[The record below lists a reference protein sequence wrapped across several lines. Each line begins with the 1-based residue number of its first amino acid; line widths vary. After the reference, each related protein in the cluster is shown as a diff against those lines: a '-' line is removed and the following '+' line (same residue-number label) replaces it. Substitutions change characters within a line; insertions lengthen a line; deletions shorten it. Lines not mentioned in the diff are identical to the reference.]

1 MTDHAPVPGGQASFA
16 RNNDESRERLARLV
30 GTLTPG
36 QLTIDLGEGWTVASA
51 LGHMGFWDRWQAA
64 RWTEM
69 LAGRWTAETE
79 SVHAAENLA
88 NEALHPY
95 WAGVAADDVPALALD
110 AATKL
115 DALIA
120 SAPVEI
126 VDSLEGTAN
135 AFLLHRHRHRGEHL
149 DHIERSIAAAVQ
161 PLDRSFIEKNAA
173 SRRRLASLVERL
185 RESDMTLPTEEGGWT
200 VAQVLGHLAFWDRSM
215 ATRWRLA
222 AAQAGG
228 GGKFEPASIPS
239 DLTDAV
245 NLPLAEF
252 LGSWTER
259 LGMDIGAQAL
269 AAAESLDALVVEMTG
284 GLPDGLAAQ
293 RPHLVNRWMHREPH
307 LDQLERALAAGRPS
321 AAPVDRSFAGRN
333 EASLAAL
340 RELLGGLSAAD
351 LGRRAGD
358 GTWTVGQIL
367 GHLTFWDRFLA
378 ARWRAA
384 LAGGPG
390 AQPSYLPHELA
401 DLLNDGLPPTW
412 DAFSSGAGE
421 GVIAET
427 LAAAEEVD
435 RIIAGLPDSTPIE
448 AILAERPALLDRS
461 IHRLEHLSSVRAVLA
476 GHRGAG

>member
-1 MTDHAPVPGGQASFA
+1 MTDRTFQ
-16 RNNDESRERLARLV
+16 RDNDESRERLARLV
-30 GTLTPG
+30 ETLTPG
-36 QLTIDLGEGWTVASA
+36 QLTIDLGEEWTVASA

-69 LAGRWTAETE
+69 LAGRWTAETD
-79 SVHAAENLA
+79 SVLAAEDLA

-95 WAGVAADDVPALALD
+95 WAGVAAENVPALALEE
-110 AATKL
+110 ATKL

-120 SAPVEI
+120 GAPDEI
-126 VDSLEGTAN
+126 VDSLEGTSI

-149 DHIERSIAAAVQ
+149 DHIERSIAAAAKPQ
-161 PLDRSFIEKNAA
+161 DESFVEKNAA

-185 RESDMTLPTEEGGWT
+185 RDSDMTLATEDGGWT

-222 AAQAGG
+222 VAEAGD
-228 GGKFEPASIPS
+228 GGKFEPASIPG

-245 NLPLAEF
+245 NLPLAEL
-252 LGSWTER
+252 LGAWTER
-259 LGMDIGAQAL
+259 LGTDIGAQAL
-269 AAAESLDALVVEMTG
+269 AAAESLDLLVVEMAG
-284 GLPDGLAAQ
+284 RLPDGLAAQ

-307 LDQLERALAAGRPS
+307 LDQLERALATGRPT

-340 RELLGGLSAAD
+340 HELLAGLSAAD
-351 LGRRAGD
+351 LGCRADD
-358 GTWTVGQIL
+358 GAWTVGQIL

-401 DLLNDGLPPTW
+401 DLLNAGISPTW
-412 DAFSSGAGE
+412 GAFASRAGDA
-421 GVIAET
+421 VTVET
-427 LAAAEEVD
+427 VAAAEEVD
-435 RIIAGLPDSTPIE
+435 RIIAGLPESTPIE
-448 AILAERPALLDRS
+448 EILSDRPALLDRS
-461 IHRLEHLSSVRAVLA
+461 IHRLEHLSEVRKALA

>member
-1 MTDHAPVPGGQASFA
+1 MTDRTFE
-16 RNNDESRERLARLV
+16 RDNDESRERLVRLV
-30 GTLTPG
+30 EALTPG

-51 LGHMGFWDRWQAA
+51 LGHMGFWDRWQAT

-69 LAGRWTAETE
+69 LAGVWTAETE
-79 SVHAAENLA
+79 SILAAEDLA

-95 WAGVAADDVPALALD
+95 WAGVSDPNVVGLAVA
-110 AATKL
+110 AATQL
-115 DALIA
+115 DDLIA
-120 SAPVEI
+120 CAPDQI
-126 VDSLEGTAN
+126 VDQLEGTSIAS
-135 AFLLHRHRHRGEHL
+135 LLHRHSHRNDHL
-149 DHIERSIAAAVQ
+149 DQIERVLAAAAQ

-185 RESDMTLPTEEGGWT
+185 RESDMALPTENGGWT
-200 VAQVLGHLAFWDRSM
+200 VAQVLGHLAFWDLSM

-222 AAQAGG
+222 AVQAGESG
-228 GGKFEPASIPS
+228 IFEPASIPN

-245 NLPLAEF
+245 NLPLADF
-252 LGSWTER
+252 LNSWTER
-259 LGMDIGAQAL
+259 LGAYIGAQAL
-269 AAAESLDALVVEMTG
+269 AGAESLDALVVEMAAR
-284 GLPDGLAAQ
+284 LPDGLAAQ

-307 LDQLERALAAGRPS
+307 LDQLERALAAGRPT

-340 RELLGGLSAAD
+340 RELLGRVSAAD

-358 GTWTVGQIL
+358 GVWTVGQIL

-384 LAGGPG
+384 LAAGPG

-412 DAFSSGAGE
+412 EAFSSGAGK

-427 LAAAEEVD
+427 LAAAEQVD
-435 RIIAGLPDSTPIE
+435 RIIAGLPESTPIE
-448 AILAERPALLDRS
+448 AILVERPALLDRS
-461 IHRLEHLSSVRAVLA
+461 IHRLEHLGEVRKALA